1 MFVSQFYNN
10 LTMSSDDQLISEEYG
25 KFQSLIMGNG
35 VDVDMIRKAWE
46 FAKIAHFGQ
55 RRNTGEPF
63 VLHAL
68 EVGKKL
74 YEWKLDTE
82 SIVAGI
88 LHDTVEDGGAEK
100 EDLSKEFGEEVAVL
114 VDGVTKISDIKLRGS
129 MNEEFIENLRKM
141 FLAMAKDLRVILIK
155 LADRLHNMKT
165 LHGLDPVKGGR
176 IAKETLEIYAPL
188 AERLGMGQLKA
199 ELDDLAFPYVYSD
212 EYKKVLN
219 QSRAFYKYAESH
231 IEKMKRALLSAF
243 SDFNLKCTIS
253 GRKKHLYS
261 LWKKLERP
269 DIEWDFEKIHD
280 IMAMRILVETVS
292 DCYKALGIV
301 HGIYKP
307 VPHIGISDFIAQPK
321 PNGYRSIHTKVFGHE
336 GKIVEI
342 QIRTYIMHEEAE
354 NGIAAHWAYAGEKS
368 KKGVD
373 EEKLEKLSFGK
384 SFSKLSWVKQL
395 ADWQKEIKDTK
406 DYLNAVKFDALSSR
420 IFVFSPK
427 GDVFDLPVG
436 ATPVDYAFSV
446 HTDLS
451 GYIKGA
457 KVNGKI
463 VSLDHQL
470 ISGDVVEI
478 IKTKNYK
485 QPSADWLDFVKTTQA
500 KSQIEKQLRKA
511 DNPI

>member
-165 LHGLDPVKGGR
+165 LHGLDPAKGGR

-280 IMAMRILVETVS
+280 IMAMRIL
-292 DCYKALGIV
+292 
-301 HGIYKP
+301 
-307 VPHIGISDFIAQPK
+307 
-321 PNGYRSIHTKVFGHE
+321 VFGHE